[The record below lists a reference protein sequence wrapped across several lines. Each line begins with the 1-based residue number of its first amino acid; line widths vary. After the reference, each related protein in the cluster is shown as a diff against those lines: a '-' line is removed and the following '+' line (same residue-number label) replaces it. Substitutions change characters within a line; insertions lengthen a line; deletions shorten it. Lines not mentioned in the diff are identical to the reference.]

1 MTTTEVQDYIPEE
14 EWPPVSTM
22 LDGFGDQ
29 TLPASPAL
37 ASTKIALEA
46 TDGTTIEYSF
56 RTASQLT
63 WTEGTA
69 SGTADYKAIEARPG
83 IFIIDFVRGQ
93 GHLGGDG
100 SAQGG
105 DGGAQGGGQD
115 TNAENVTIILDRST
129 DAVTTAVSR
138 FVTVDGKVRGTTDFT
153 HSNAGGQPT
162 VHQRSSE
169 LVGKRI
175 FYRYSDVE
183 SYEHIYLNQGTFTWH
198 CVRGGEAG
206 LADTDRCMTW
216 AVTEDLYIFFWTE
229 QVMTVEAVLLID
241 LREQRSIGRMF
252 GWDNPS
258 AQPVSLPFNSR
269 LSVLNSTAYPQDTHK
284 H

>member
-1 MTTTEVQDYIPEE
+1 MTTTEVQDYVPEE

-46 TDGTTIEYSF
+46 ADGTTIEYSLL
-56 RTASQLT
+56 TASQLT

-138 FVTVDGKVRGTTDFT
+138 FVTVDGEVRGTTDFT

-216 AVTEDLYIFFWTE
+216 AVTDDLYIFFWTE